1 MMPHLQKK
9 LYYMNTSFS
18 LNLGIGNIILQTDSC
33 ISGFR
38 QIMALIL
45 VEMWFPPP
53 LSSIHTPHF
62 S

>member
-1 MMPHLQKK
+1 
-9 LYYMNTSFS
+9 MNTSFS